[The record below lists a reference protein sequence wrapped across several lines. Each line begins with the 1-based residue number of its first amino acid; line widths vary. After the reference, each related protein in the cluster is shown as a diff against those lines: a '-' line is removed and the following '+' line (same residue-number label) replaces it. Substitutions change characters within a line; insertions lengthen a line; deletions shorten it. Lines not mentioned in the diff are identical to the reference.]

1 MKNKL
6 EHYIQAA
13 KYAKIGLWE
22 INLLTKEVYWDDVT
36 KSIHEVDD
44 DFVPTLENEI
54 HFYREGLN
62 RTRIKQLVENA
73 IQNGIPYKE
82 TFEIISAKKNTRFVE
97 IIGQIVYK
105 NGKIIKIRGTFQ
117 DITKEQSL
125 INELHLSINK
135 LYTIFSSTNDAIL
148 IIDAINGTITDCN
161 SRLTDLS
168 GYSVSEL
175 IGNHKSILF
184 PQKNWE
190 EIKSFLHQHTDE
202 GVYIVQDNFLKTKKG
217 ILIPIE
223 MASGKKFQI
232 DNKIY
237 LVSFFRDISERRK
250 NEEEMQMLL
259 LAASGTTDTV
269 LIANAEGITVWAN
282 EAYLTL
288 TGLSIEEVIGHKAGY
303 LSKGKKTD
311 INTTNSMRNAILA
324 KKSFSTTIL
333 NYNKKKEEYWFELNI
348 TPIFDNENILRN
360 FVGVGRDVT
369 LRKEREIELKRLLN
383 LTINQNNRLLN
394 FSHIV
399 SHNIRSHSSNL
410 TMLIDVIEKE
420 EDPKEKQKYLNM
432 FKGATEKLEETIRY
446 LNEIVS
452 IQQNSNIKK
461 TKVFLKEEID
471 KTMNALNL
479 TIKKSQIAIINNI
492 PENLIIRVI
501 PAYLDSILLNLIS
514 NAIKYKSK
522 NRKSFLK
529 ISCETKGEFIVI
541 SFEDNGLG
549 INLEKNRNKI
559 FGMYKTFH
567 GNNDAL
573 GIGLFITKNQIEAM
587 GGKIE
592 VESTEGVGSTFKIYL
607 SNK

>member
-6 EHYIQAA
+6 EHYIEAA
-13 KYAKIGLWE
+13 KFAKIGLWE
-22 INLLTKEVYWDDVT
+22 YNLLTNTSYWDDVT
-36 KSIHEVDD
+36 RSIHEVED
-44 DFVPTLENEI
+44 DFVLTIENGI
-54 HFYREGLN
+54 NFYREGEN
-62 RTRIKQLVENA
+62 RTKIKQLIENA

-82 TFEIISAKKNTRFVE
+82 TFEILTAKNNIRFIE
-97 IIGQIVYK
+97 TIGQIVYK

-117 DITKEQSL
+117 DVTKEQSL
-125 INELHLSINK
+125 INELHLNINK

-148 IIDAINGTITDCN
+148 IIDATNGIITDCN

-168 GYSVSEL
+168 GYCVSEL

-190 EIKSFLHQHTDE
+190 EIKLLLHEHTDE

-311 INTTNSMRNAILA
+311 INTTNSMRNAILS

-501 PAYLDSILLNLIS
+501 PAYLDSILLNLLS

-522 NRKSFLK
+522 KRKSFLK
-529 ISCETKGEFIVI
+529 ISCKTEGEFIVI

-549 INLEKNRNKI
+549 LNLERNGNKI

-573 GIGLFITKNQIEAM
+573 GIGLFITKNQIETM

-607 SNK
+607 SDK